1 MNTSVVKNSPSHV
14 LSKSENRTIKKTLGQ
29 DRISISTTYVQ
40 LYIASPSEQDWL
52 LLGTGALCITHD
64 FQLNTFILVFMEG
77 NRIVWECELTSC
89 SEYLCVS
96 EKFHLLRANQLIGVS
111 FLCQLEA
118 LHFQNKMCEITKYIK
133 ITSLENVTIRNNNEN
148 NKQVKKKNISKSNTA
163 PNLKRQNARDS
174 SIRSKISILNKYL
187 KKITK
192 QNNSYK
198 RFDSS
203 SQSMPSSPL
212 IDSDDES
219 RNISVSS
226 TGKEEHYQTLEKNRV
241 NMMNVIYP
249 CRA

>member
-14 LSKSENRTIKKTLGQ
+14 LSKTENRTVKKTLGR

-40 LYIASPSEQDWL
+40 LFITSPSEQDWL

-77 NRIVWECELTSC
+77 NKIVWECGLTSC

-96 EKFHLLRANQLIGVS
+96 EKFHLLRVDQLMGVS

-118 LHFQNKMCEITKYIK
+118 EHFQNKMHEITKYIK
-133 ITSLENVTIRNNNEN
+133 ITSLENVTIRKNKN
-148 NKQVKKKNISKSNTA
+148 NKQLKKNNIKKSNTA
-163 PNLKRQNARDS
+163 PNLKKQKVKDS
-174 SIRSKISILNKYL
+174 SIKSKISNLNKYI

-198 RFDSS
+198 KFDNM
-203 SQSMPSSPL
+203 SQSMPSSP
-212 IDSDDES
+212 IYDSTDEY
-219 RNISVSS
+219 RTNSVSS
-226 TGKEEHYQTLEKNRV
+226 TGEEEHYQTLEKGGL
-241 NMMNVIYP
+241 NMMNFIYP

>member
-14 LSKSENRTIKKTLGQ
+14 LSKTENRTVKKTLGR

-40 LYIASPSEQDWL
+40 LFITSPSEQDWL

-77 NRIVWECELTSC
+77 NKIVWECGLTSC

-96 EKFHLLRANQLIGVS
+96 EKFHLLRVDQLMGVS

-118 LHFQNKMCEITKYIK
+118 GHFQNKMHEITKYIK
-133 ITSLENVTIRNNNEN
+133 ITSLENVTIRKNKN
-148 NKQVKKKNISKSNTA
+148 NKQLKKNNIKKSNTA
-163 PNLKRQNARDS
+163 PNLKKQKVKDS
-174 SIRSKISILNKYL
+174 SIKSKISNLNKYI

-198 RFDSS
+198 KFDNM
-203 SQSMPSSPL
+203 SQSMPSSP
-212 IDSDDES
+212 IYDSTDEY
-219 RNISVSS
+219 RTNSVSS
-226 TGKEEHYQTLEKNRV
+226 TGEEEHYQTLEKGRL
-241 NMMNVIYP
+241 NMMNFIYP

>member
-1 MNTSVVKNSPSHV
+1 MNLRNSPSHV

-96 EKFHLLRANQLIGVS
+96 EKFHLLRVDQLIGVS

-118 LHFQNKMCEITKYIK
+118 LHFQNKMIQTLKYISVTHLPTNNVKKTIEMKSKKETPPKFTRQGSPIARSRHCIKKCYKKLTITKLKSPTEI
-133 ITSLENVTIRNNNEN
+133 
-148 NKQVKKKNISKSNTA
+148 IS
-163 PNLKRQNARDS
+163 
-174 SIRSKISILNKYL
+174 RSC
-187 KKITK
+187 T
-192 QNNSYK
+192 
-198 RFDSS
+198 
-203 SQSMPSSPL
+203 SSP
-212 IDSDDES
+212 
-219 RNISVSS
+219 
-226 TGKEEHYQTLEKNRV
+226 TKERGDIYQTLSDIRELQ
-241 NMMNVIYP
+241 IHYCP
-249 CRA
+249 CHA